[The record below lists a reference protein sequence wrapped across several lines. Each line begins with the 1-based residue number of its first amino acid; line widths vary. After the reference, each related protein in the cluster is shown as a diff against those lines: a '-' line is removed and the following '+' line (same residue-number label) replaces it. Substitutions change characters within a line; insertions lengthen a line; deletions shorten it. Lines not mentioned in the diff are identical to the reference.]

1 LERTSIPI
9 TRKLL
14 GDLLLEAGVITED
27 QLREA
32 LERQWSQGG
41 RILSILVELG
51 FISETKLKEFLTK
64 KLKLPLLDPFVTNI
78 EKDTLK
84 LIPTETV
91 YKLRVIPIRLE
102 KKLGRKI
109 LILATSDPDIEIA
122 DAVSFITGLDVQLGF
137 ASEPDIEKA
146 LKQYYGI
153 EKGISE
159 DKRTIKISEKV
170 TYNTPLEECGKAQQQ
185 LINSLN
191 VLLEDTKRSIGDF
204 RLPSWC
210 NSYTLPTP
218 AHEFELRGDIQNL
231 EKEINSTKDK
241 ISKHKDLTWKS
252 EQRKILFAG
261 TGKEIEDQV
270 KDILEEM
277 GFTFMEGLQDGEG
290 LIFKYNDRIIVVE
303 IKGVPGSALEK
314 HAIQLE
320 KGMIEYYSSHEV
332 MPKGVLVVNVYKDT
346 PLYERNG
353 TPFPSNLIS
362 YSEKRDHC
370 LITGLQLLGLY
381 LDCKNNP
388 DKKAQVIASIFS
400 NSGVFGYYQDWRGF
414 LKLEESIR

>member
-1 LERTSIPI
+1 MEKTLITI

-51 FISETKLKEFLTK
+51 FISETKLEEFLTK
-64 KLKLPLLDPFVTNI
+64 KLKLPLVNPLATEI
-78 EKDTLK
+78 EKNTLK
-84 LIPTETV
+84 LIPAETA
-91 YKLRVIPIRLE
+91 YKLKVIPIKLE

-109 LILATSDPDIEIA
+109 LMLATSDPDIEIA

-146 LKQYYGI
+146 LKQYYSI
-153 EKGISE
+153 EKGIPD
-159 DKRTIKISEKV
+159 DKRPNKISEKV

-191 VLLEDTKRSIGDF
+191 TLFEDTKKSIGDF
-204 RLPSWC
+204 GLPSWC
-210 NSYTLPTP
+210 NSYILP
-218 AHEFELRGDIQNL
+218 HDFEIGGDIQNL
-231 EKEINSTKDK
+231 EKEINSIKDK
-241 ISKHKDLTWKS
+241 ISKHKDLIWKS

-261 TGKEIEDQV
+261 SGKEMEDQV

-277 GFTFMEGLQDGEG
+277 GYTFMGGLQDGEG
-290 LIFKYNDRIIVVE
+290 LIFKYNDRIAVVE
-303 IKGVPGSALEK
+303 TKGVSGGALEK

-320 KGMIEYYSSHEV
+320 KAIIEYYSSHEI

-346 PLYERNG
+346 PLDDRNVA
-353 TPFPSNLIS
+353 PFPSNLIS

-370 LITGLQLLGLY
+370 LITGIQLLGLY
-381 LDCKNNP
+381 LDCKGNP

-400 NSGVFGYYQDWRGF
+400 TSGVFGYYQDWRGF

>member
-1 LERTSIPI
+1 MVKTSISI

-32 LERQWSQGG
+32 HERQWSQGG
-41 RILSILVELG
+41 RILSLLVELG
-51 FISETKLKEFLTK
+51 FITETKLKDFLTK
-64 KLKLPLLDPFVTNI
+64 KLKLPLLNPLTSQI
-78 EKDTLK
+78 EEDTLK
-84 LIPTETV
+84 LITAETA
-91 YKLRVIPIRLE
+91 YKLKVIPVRLE
-102 KKLGRKI
+102 KNLGRKI

-122 DAVSFITGLDVQLGF
+122 DAVSFITGLDVKLGY
-137 ASEPDIEKA
+137 ASEMDIETA
-146 LKQYYGI
+146 LKQYYRNG
-153 EKGISE
+153 KSVSN
-159 DKRTIKISEKV
+159 DKRPNKISEKV
-170 TYNTPLEECGKAQQQ
+170 IYNTPLEECEKSQQQ

-191 VLLEDTKRSIGDF
+191 LLLEDTKRSIGDF
-204 RLPSWC
+204 GLPSWC

-218 AHEFELRGDIQNL
+218 AHEFELRGDIQNI
-231 EKEINSTKDK
+231 EKEINSIKDK
-241 ISKHKDLTWKS
+241 ISKHKDLTWKL
-252 EQRKILFAG
+252 EQRKILFTG

-270 KDILEEM
+270 KEILEEM

-290 LIFKYNDRIIVVE
+290 LIFKYNDRITVVE

-320 KGMIEYYSSHEV
+320 KGIIDYYSSHEV

-346 PLYERNG
+346 PLDDRNG
-353 TPFPSNLIS
+353 APFPSNLIS

-400 NSGVFGYYQDWRGF
+400 TSGVFGYYQDWRGF

>member
-1 LERTSIPI
+1 MGKTLITI

-51 FISETKLKEFLTK
+51 FISETKLEEFLTK
-64 KLKLPLLDPFVTNI
+64 KLKLPLVNPLATEI
-78 EKDTLK
+78 EKNTLK
-84 LIPTETV
+84 LIPAETA
-91 YKLRVIPIRLE
+91 YKLKVIPIKLE

-109 LILATSDPDIEIA
+109 LMLATSDPDIEIA

-146 LKQYYGI
+146 LKQYYSI
-153 EKGISE
+153 EKGISD
-159 DKRTIKISEKV
+159 DKRPNKISEKV

-191 VLLEDTKRSIGDF
+191 TLFEDTKKSIGDF
-204 RLPSWC
+204 GLPSWC
-210 NSYTLPTP
+210 NSYILP
-218 AHEFELRGDIQNL
+218 HDFEIGGDIQNL
-231 EKEINSTKDK
+231 EKEINGIKDK
-241 ISKHKDLTWKS
+241 ISKHKDLIWKS

-261 TGKEIEDQV
+261 SGKEMEDQV

-277 GFTFMEGLQDGEG
+277 GYTFMGGLQDGEG
-290 LIFKYNDRIIVVE
+290 LIFKYNDRIAVVE
-303 IKGVPGSALEK
+303 TKGVSGGALEK

-320 KGMIEYYSSHEV
+320 KAIIEYYSSHEI

-346 PLYERNG
+346 PLDDRNVA
-353 TPFPSNLIS
+353 PFPSNLIS

-381 LDCKNNP
+381 IDCKDNP

-400 NSGVFGYYQDWRGF
+400 TSGVFGYYQDWRGF

>member
-1 LERTSIPI
+1 MEKTLITI

-51 FISETKLKEFLTK
+51 FISETKLEEFLTK
-64 KLKLPLLDPFVTNI
+64 KLKLPLVNPLATEI
-78 EKDTLK
+78 EKNTLK
-84 LIPTETV
+84 LIPAETA
-91 YKLRVIPIRLE
+91 YKLKVIPIKLE

-109 LILATSDPDIEIA
+109 LMLATSDPDIEIA

-146 LKQYYGI
+146 LKQYYSI
-153 EKGISE
+153 EKGISD
-159 DKRTIKISEKV
+159 DKRPNKISGKV

-191 VLLEDTKRSIGDF
+191 TLFEDTKKSIGDF
-204 RLPSWC
+204 GLPSWC
-210 NSYTLPTP
+210 NSYILP
-218 AHEFELRGDIQNL
+218 HDFEIGGDIQNL
-231 EKEINSTKDK
+231 EKEINGIKDK
-241 ISKHKDLTWKS
+241 ISKHKDLIWKS
-252 EQRKILFAG
+252 EQRKILFSG
-261 TGKEIEDQV
+261 SGKEMEDQV

-277 GFTFMEGLQDGEG
+277 GCTFMGGLQDGEG
-290 LIFKYNDRIIVVE
+290 LIFKYNDRIAVVE
-303 IKGVPGSALEK
+303 TKGVSGGALEK

-320 KGMIEYYSSHEV
+320 KAIIEYYSSHEI

-346 PLYERNG
+346 PLDDRNVA
-353 TPFPSNLIS
+353 PFPSNLIS

-381 LDCKNNP
+381 IDCKDNP

-400 NSGVFGYYQDWRGF
+400 TSGVFGYYQDWRGF

>member
-1 LERTSIPI
+1 MVKTSISI

-32 LERQWSQGG
+32 HERQWSQGG
-41 RILSILVELG
+41 RILSLLVELG
-51 FISETKLKEFLTK
+51 FITETKLKDFLTK
-64 KLKLPLLDPFVTNI
+64 KLKLPLLNPLTSQI
-78 EKDTLK
+78 EEDTLK
-84 LIPTETV
+84 LITAETA
-91 YKLRVIPIRLE
+91 YKLKVIPVRLE
-102 KKLGRKI
+102 KNLGRKI

-122 DAVSFITGLDVQLGF
+122 DAVSFITGLDVKLGY
-137 ASEPDIEKA
+137 ASEMDIETA
-146 LKQYYGI
+146 LKQYYRNG
-153 EKGISE
+153 KSVSN
-159 DKRTIKISEKV
+159 DKRPNKISEKV
-170 TYNTPLEECGKAQQQ
+170 IYNTPLEECEKSQQQ

-191 VLLEDTKRSIGDF
+191 LLLEDTKRSIGDF
-204 RLPSWC
+204 GLPSWC

-218 AHEFELRGDIQNL
+218 AHEFELRGDIQNI
-231 EKEINSTKDK
+231 EKEINSIKDK
-241 ISKHKDLTWKS
+241 INKHKDLIWKS

-261 TGKEIEDQV
+261 SGKEMEDQV

-277 GFTFMEGLQDGEG
+277 GCTFMGGLQDGEG
-290 LIFKYNDRIIVVE
+290 LIFKYNDRIAVVE
-303 IKGVPGSALEK
+303 TKGVSGGALEK

-320 KGMIEYYSSHEV
+320 KAIIEYYSSHEI

-346 PLYERNG
+346 PLDDRNVA
-353 TPFPSNLIS
+353 PFPSNLIS

-381 LDCKNNP
+381 IDRKDNP

-400 NSGVFGYYQDWRGF
+400 TSGVFGYYQDWRGF

>member
-1 LERTSIPI
+1 MEKTLITI

-51 FISETKLKEFLTK
+51 FISETKLEEFLTK
-64 KLKLPLLDPFVTNI
+64 KLKLPLVNPLATEI
-78 EKDTLK
+78 EKNTLK
-84 LIPTETV
+84 LIPAETA
-91 YKLRVIPIRLE
+91 YKLKVIPIKLE

-109 LILATSDPDIEIA
+109 LMLATSDPDIEIA

-146 LKQYYGI
+146 LKQYYSI
-153 EKGISE
+153 EKGISD
-159 DKRTIKISEKV
+159 DKRPNKISEKV

-191 VLLEDTKRSIGDF
+191 TLFEDTKKSIGDF
-204 RLPSWC
+204 GLPSWC
-210 NSYTLPTP
+210 NSYILP
-218 AHEFELRGDIQNL
+218 HDFEIGGDIQNL
-231 EKEINSTKDK
+231 EKEINGIKDK
-241 ISKHKDLTWKS
+241 ISKYKDLIWKS
-252 EQRKILFAG
+252 EQRKIIFAG
-261 TGKEIEDQV
+261 SGKEMEDQV
-270 KDILEEM
+270 KDILEET
-277 GFTFMEGLQDGEG
+277 GCTFIGGLQDGDG
-290 LIFKYNDRIIVVE
+290 LIFKYNDRIAVVE
-303 IKGVPGSALEK
+303 TKGVSGGALEK

-320 KGMIEYYSSHEV
+320 KAIIEYYSSHEI

-346 PLYERNG
+346 PLDDRNAA
-353 TPFPSNLIS
+353 PFPSNLIS

-381 LDCKNNP
+381 FDCKDNP

-400 NSGVFGYYQDWRGF
+400 TSGVFGYYQDWRGF

>member
-1 LERTSIPI
+1 VVKTSISI

-32 LERQWSQGG
+32 HERQWSQGG
-41 RILSILVELG
+41 RILSLLVELG
-51 FISETKLKEFLTK
+51 FITETKLKDFLTK
-64 KLKLPLLDPFVTNI
+64 KLKLPLLNPLTSQI
-78 EKDTLK
+78 EEDTLK
-84 LIPTETV
+84 LITAETA
-91 YKLRVIPIRLE
+91 YKLKVIPVRLE
-102 KKLGRKI
+102 KNLGRKI

-122 DAVSFITGLDVQLGF
+122 DAVSFITGLDVKLGY
-137 ASEPDIEKA
+137 ASEMDIETA
-146 LKQYYGI
+146 LKQYYRNG
-153 EKGISE
+153 KSVSN
-159 DKRTIKISEKV
+159 DKRPNKISEKV
-170 TYNTPLEECGKAQQQ
+170 IYNTPLEECEKSQQQ

-191 VLLEDTKRSIGDF
+191 LLLEDTKRSIGDF
-204 RLPSWC
+204 GLPSWC

-218 AHEFELRGDIQNL
+218 AHEFELRGDIQNI
-231 EKEINSTKDK
+231 EKEINSIKDK

-252 EQRKILFAG
+252 EQRKILFTG

-270 KDILEEM
+270 KEILEEM

-290 LIFKYNDRIIVVE
+290 LIFKYNDRITVVE

-320 KGMIEYYSSHEV
+320 KGIIDYYSSHEV

-346 PLYERNG
+346 PLDDRNG
-353 TPFPSNLIS
+353 APFPGNLIS

-400 NSGVFGYYQDWRGF
+400 TSGVFGYYQDWRGF

>member
-1 LERTSIPI
+1 MVKTSISI

-32 LERQWSQGG
+32 HERQWSQGG
-41 RILSILVELG
+41 RILSLLVELG
-51 FISETKLKEFLTK
+51 FITETKLKDFLTK
-64 KLKLPLLDPFVTNI
+64 KLKLPLLNPLTSQI
-78 EKDTLK
+78 EEDTLK
-84 LIPTETV
+84 LITAETA
-91 YKLRVIPIRLE
+91 YKLKVIPVRLE
-102 KKLGRKI
+102 KNLGRKI

-122 DAVSFITGLDVQLGF
+122 DAVSFITGLDVKLGY
-137 ASEPDIEKA
+137 ASEMDIETA
-146 LKQYYGI
+146 LKQYYRNG
-153 EKGISE
+153 KSVSN
-159 DKRTIKISEKV
+159 DKRPNKISEKV
-170 TYNTPLEECGKAQQQ
+170 IYNTPLEECEKSQQQ

-191 VLLEDTKRSIGDF
+191 LLLEDTKRSIGDF
-204 RLPSWC
+204 GLPSWC
-210 NSYTLPTP
+210 NNYTLPTP
-218 AHEFELRGDIQNL
+218 AHEFELRGDIQNI
-231 EKEINSTKDK
+231 EKEINSIKDK
-241 ISKHKDLTWKS
+241 INKHKDLIWKS

-261 TGKEIEDQV
+261 SGKEMEDQV

-277 GFTFMEGLQDGEG
+277 GYTFMGGLQDGEG
-290 LIFKYNDRIIVVE
+290 LIFKYNDRIAVVE
-303 IKGVPGSALEK
+303 TKGVSGGALEK

-320 KGMIEYYSSHEV
+320 KAIIEYYSSHEI

-346 PLYERNG
+346 PLDDRNVA
-353 TPFPSNLIS
+353 PFPSNLIS

-381 LDCKNNP
+381 IDCKDNP

-400 NSGVFGYYQDWRGF
+400 TSGVFGYYQDWRGF

>member
-1 LERTSIPI
+1 LITI

-51 FISETKLKEFLTK
+51 FISETKLEEFLTK
-64 KLKLPLLDPFVTNI
+64 KLKLPLVNPLATEI
-78 EKDTLK
+78 EKNTLK
-84 LIPTETV
+84 LIPAETA
-91 YKLRVIPIRLE
+91 YKLKVIPIKLE

-109 LILATSDPDIEIA
+109 LMLATSDPDIEIA

-146 LKQYYGI
+146 LKQYYSI
-153 EKGISE
+153 EKGISD
-159 DKRTIKISEKV
+159 DKRPNKISEKV

-191 VLLEDTKRSIGDF
+191 TLFEDTKKSIGDF
-204 RLPSWC
+204 GLPSWC
-210 NSYTLPTP
+210 NSYILP
-218 AHEFELRGDIQNL
+218 HDFEIGGDIQNL
-231 EKEINSTKDK
+231 EKEINGIKDK
-241 ISKHKDLTWKS
+241 ISKHKDLIWKS

-261 TGKEIEDQV
+261 SGKEMEDQV

-277 GFTFMEGLQDGEG
+277 GYTFMGGLQDGEG
-290 LIFKYNDRIIVVE
+290 LIFKYNDRIAVVE
-303 IKGVPGSALEK
+303 TKGVSGGALEK

-320 KGMIEYYSSHEV
+320 KAIIEYYSSHEI

-346 PLYERNG
+346 PLDDRNVA
-353 TPFPSNLIS
+353 PFPSNLIS

-381 LDCKNNP
+381 IDCKDNP

-400 NSGVFGYYQDWRGF
+400 TSGVFGYYQDWRGF

>member
-1 LERTSIPI
+1 MEKTSIPI

-51 FISETKLKEFLTK
+51 FISETKLEEFLTK
-64 KLKLPLLDPFVTNI
+64 KLKLPLVNPLATEI
-78 EKDTLK
+78 EKNTLK
-84 LIPTETV
+84 LIPAETA
-91 YKLRVIPIRLE
+91 YKLKVIPLKLE

-109 LILATSDPDIEIA
+109 LMLATSDPDIEIA

-146 LKQYYGI
+146 LKQYYAI
-153 EKGISE
+153 EKGISD
-159 DKRTIKISEKV
+159 DKRPNKISEKV
-170 TYNTPLEECGKAQQQ
+170 TYNTPLEECEKSQQQ

-191 VLLEDTKRSIGDF
+191 TLFEDTKRSIGDF
-204 RLPSWC
+204 GLPSWC
-210 NSYTLPTP
+210 SSYTLP
-218 AHEFELRGDIQNL
+218 HDFELGGDIQNL
-231 EKEINSTKDK
+231 EKEIKSIKDK
-241 ISKHKDLTWKS
+241 ISKHKDLISKS

-261 TGKEIEDQV
+261 SGKEIEDQV
-270 KDILEEM
+270 KEILEDM
-277 GFTFMEGLQDGEG
+277 GFAFMKGLQDGEG
-290 LIFKYNDRIIVVE
+290 SIFKYNDRTAVIAVR
-303 IKGVPGSALEK
+303 GVPGSAIEK

-320 KGMIEYYSSHEV
+320 KSIIEYYSSHEV

-346 PLYERNG
+346 PLNDRKEA
-353 TPFPSNLIS
+353 PFPSNLIS

-381 LDCKNNP
+381 LDCKDNP
-388 DKKAQVIASIFS
+388 DKKAQMIASIFS
-400 NSGVFGYYQDWRGF
+400 TNGVFGYYQDWRGF

>member
-1 LERTSIPI
+1 MEKTLITI

-27 QLREA
+27 QLRVA

-51 FISETKLKEFLTK
+51 FISETKLEEFLTK
-64 KLKLPLLDPFVTNI
+64 KLKLPLVNPLATEI
-78 EKDTLK
+78 EKNTLK
-84 LIPTETV
+84 LIPAVTA
-91 YKLRVIPIRLE
+91 YKLKVIPVRLE

-109 LILATSDPDIEIA
+109 LMLATCDPDIEIA

-137 ASEPDIEKA
+137 ASETDIETA

-153 EKGISE
+153 EKGISD
-159 DKRTIKISEKV
+159 DKRPNKISEKV

-191 VLLEDTKRSIGDF
+191 TLFEDTKKSIGDF
-204 RLPSWC
+204 GLPSWC

-231 EKEINSTKDK
+231 EKEINSIKDK

-270 KDILEEM
+270 KNILEEI
-277 GFTFMEGLQDGEG
+277 GCTFVGGLQDVEG
-290 LIFKYNDRIIVVE
+290 LVFKYNDRITIVE
-303 IKGVPGSALEK
+303 TKGVSGGALEK

-320 KGMIEYYSSHEV
+320 KGIIEYYSSHEI

-346 PLYERNG
+346 PLDDRNVA
-353 TPFPSNLIS
+353 PFPSNLIS

-381 LDCKNNP
+381 LDCKDNP

-400 NSGVFGYYQDWRGF
+400 TSGVFGYYQDWRGF

>member
-1 LERTSIPI
+1 LEKTLITI

-51 FISETKLKEFLTK
+51 FISETKLEEFLTK
-64 KLKLPLLDPFVTNI
+64 KLKLPLVNPLATEI
-78 EKDTLK
+78 EKNTLK
-84 LIPTETV
+84 LIPAETA
-91 YKLRVIPIRLE
+91 YKLKVIPIKLE

-109 LILATSDPDIEIA
+109 LMLATSDPDIEIA

-146 LKQYYGI
+146 LKQYYSI
-153 EKGISE
+153 EKGISD
-159 DKRTIKISEKV
+159 DKRPNKISEKV

-191 VLLEDTKRSIGDF
+191 TLFEDTKKSIGDF
-204 RLPSWC
+204 GLPSWC
-210 NSYTLPTP
+210 NSYILP
-218 AHEFELRGDIQNL
+218 HDFEIGGDIQNL
-231 EKEINSTKDK
+231 EKEINGIKDK
-241 ISKHKDLTWKS
+241 ISKHKDLIWKS

-261 TGKEIEDQV
+261 SGKEMEDQV

-277 GFTFMEGLQDGEG
+277 GYTFMGGLQDGEG
-290 LIFKYNDRIIVVE
+290 LIFKYNDRIAVVE
-303 IKGVPGSALEK
+303 TKGVSGGALEK

-320 KGMIEYYSSHEV
+320 KAIIEYYSSHEI

-346 PLYERNG
+346 PLDDRNVA
-353 TPFPSNLIS
+353 PFPSNLIS

-381 LDCKNNP
+381 IDCKDNP

-400 NSGVFGYYQDWRGF
+400 TSGVFGYYQDWRGF